1 MSKNTF
7 CFLAIYSFA
16 IYIFVKL
23 SNITTAVDFDIV
35 SSNSVVVFSGKL
47 HSIENG
53 VNLSGLPKGIY
64 FARLYLDKKI
74 EIKKIILL

>member
-7 CFLAIYSFA
+7 CFLAKYSFA

-23 SNITTAVDFDIV
+23 SNITTAVDIV
-35 SSNSVVVFSGKL
+35 SSNSMVVFSGKL
-47 HSIENG
+47 HSTENG
-53 VNLSGLPKGIY
+53 VYLSGLPKGIY